1 MKMRTIVSVVVAGF
15 FFACGIA
22 RAATPFPDWVTQTAA
37 VLLPDHSRDAKA
49 IVLLEDQ
56 IITVQPDGRA
66 TERYRQ
72 VVRILRPQGREYA
85 EPLAWFSKDEKL
97 LSFHVWSIGPDGHQY
112 TMKDNEYREEGAEG
126 GGILYEDDRVKIAS
140 PPGADPGGIVACE
153 FERQV
158 RPYMSEESWNFQKT
172 IPVVRSVFEL
182 DLPAGWNQLAV
193 WFKHD
198 SIQPAEVSPGHF
210 RWEAANVPE
219 INLTDVPLA
228 PSERSL
234 AARMVVHYSAQSLP
248 QGDALWA
255 KIGNWY
261 QDLAA
266 PRSEGT
272 SDIASKSRSLVASG
286 ADFTM
291 RIQKVATFLQEEIR
305 YVGIEIGIGGWQ
317 PHAATDVYRNRYGDC
332 KDKATL
338 LIAMLDAVGIR
349 ATWVLVDTHRG
360 FIDPRVPSVD
370 GNHAIAAIEI
380 PKGYNDPS
388 LKAVVTAHTGKRY
401 LIFDPTNPYVSIGL
415 LPDYLQGGY
424 GILVAGA
431 DSQVIEL
438 PVLNP
443 DSDSTV
449 RAAKFDLDP
458 DGTLKGSVTVTR
470 NGASAWELRAFY
482 AMSSEKEQRESL
494 ERSLRSD
501 FSSFTLGSRNVE
513 HVRDLNQQ
521 LSLQYEVTAS
531 SYAKAAGPLLLLRPR
546 VVGSDAEALND
557 KPRKYPIQ
565 FEVLGDWK
573 DDFDVRIPAG
583 YAIDEVPDPVN
594 VDVGFASYRS
604 EVKADGNTLH
614 YSREYVVKK
623 LDLDPD
629 QYAELKKFEAV
640 VNTDEN
646 RSAVLKKQ

>member
-1 MKMRTIVSVVVAGF
+1 MRLRMILFSLLGVFV
-15 FFACGIA
+15 ACG
-22 RAATPFPDWVTQTAA
+22 AAMASTPPFPDWVTQASAA
-37 VLLPDHSRDAKA
+37 TLPDHSKDAKA
-49 IVLLEDQ
+49 IVLLEDRL
-56 IITVQPDGRA
+56 ITVQPDGRA
-66 TERYRQ
+66 VERRRD
-72 VVRILRPQGREYA
+72 VVKILRPQGREYA
-85 EPLAWFSKDEKL
+85 KPMAWFSKDEKL
-97 LSFHVWSIGPDGHQY
+97 LSFHIWSIGPDGHQY
-112 TMKDNEYREEGAEG
+112 TMKDTEYQEIGAEG
-126 GGILYEDDRVKIAS
+126 GGLLYEDERARVAS
-140 PPGADPGGIVACE
+140 PPGADPGGVVACE
-153 FERQV
+153 FERQI
-158 RPYMSEESWNFQKT
+158 RPYMSEETWGFQQT
-172 IPVVRSVFEL
+172 IPLVHSVFEI
-182 DLPAGWNQLAV
+182 DLPPGWSHLAV

-198 SIQPAEVSPGHF
+198 SIQPTEVTPGHF
-210 RWEAANVPE
+210 RWEATNIPE

-228 PSERSL
+228 PSEPSL
-234 AARMVVHYSAQSLP
+234 AARMVVHYSAQTLP

-261 QDLAA
+261 EDLAA

-272 SDIASKSRSLVASG
+272 SDIAAKSRSLVAPD
-286 ADFTM
+286 ADFTL
-291 RIQKVATFLQEEIR
+291 RIQKVAKFLQEEIR

-380 PKGYNDPS
+380 PKGYDDPS
-388 LKAVVTAHTGKRY
+388 LKAVVAAHTGTRY

-415 LPDYLQGGY
+415 LPEYLQGGY
-424 GILVAGA
+424 GILVAGR

-438 PVLNP
+438 PILKP
-443 DSDSTV
+443 DSDTTT
-449 RAAKFDLDP
+449 RAAKFDLDAE
-458 DGTLKGSVTVTR
+458 GTLKGSVTVTR
-470 NGASAWELRAFY
+470 SGASAWGLREFY
-482 AMSSEKEQRESL
+482 AMSSDKEQRENL
-494 ERSLRSD
+494 EQSLRRD
-501 FSSFTLGSRNVE
+501 FSSFTVGSQSVQ

-521 LSLQYEVTAS
+521 LSLEYEVTAT
-531 SYAKAAGPLLLLRPR
+531 SYAKPAGSLLLLRPR
-546 VVGSDAEALND
+546 VVGSDVEQLND

-565 FEVLGDWK
+565 FDVLGEWK
-573 DDFDVRIPAG
+573 DDFDVRIPVG

-604 EVKADGNTLH
+604 EVKIDGNTLH
-614 YSREYVVKK
+614 YSREYVLKK

-629 QYAELKKFEAV
+629 QYAALKKFEAE

>member
-1 MKMRTIVSVVVAGF
+1 MRLRTILLFLFGVVVV
-15 FFACGIA
+15 CGAA
-22 RAATPFPDWVTQTAA
+22 RASTPFPDWVTQVSSAA
-37 VLLPDHSRDAKA
+37 LPDHSKDAKA
-49 IVLLEDQ
+49 IVLLEDRL
-56 IITVQPDGRA
+56 ITVQPDGRA
-66 TERYRQ
+66 VERRRD
-72 VVRILRPQGREYA
+72 VVKILRPQGREYA
-85 EPLAWFSKDEKL
+85 KPMAWFSKDEKL
-97 LSFHVWSIGPDGHQY
+97 LSFHVWSIGSDGHQY
-112 TMKDNEYREEGAEG
+112 TMKDTEYQEIGAEG
-126 GGILYEDDRVKIAS
+126 GGLLYADERAKIAS
-140 PPGADPGGIVACE
+140 PPGADPGGVVACE
-153 FERQV
+153 FERQI
-158 RPYMSEESWNFQKT
+158 RPYMSEETWGFQRT
-172 IPVVRSVFEL
+172 IPIVHSVFEI
-182 DLPAGWNQLAV
+182 DLPPGWSHLAV

-198 SIQPAEVSPGHF
+198 SIQPTEVTPGHF
-210 RWEAANVPE
+210 RWEATNIPE

-234 AARMVVHYSAQSLP
+234 AARMVVHYSAQNLP
-248 QGDALWA
+248 RGDALWA

-272 SDIASKSRSLVASG
+272 SDIAAKSRSLAAPD
-286 ADFTM
+286 ADFTL
-291 RIQKVATFLQEEIR
+291 RIQKVAKFLQEEIR

-338 LIAMLDAVGIR
+338 LIAMLDSVGIR

-380 PKGYNDPS
+380 PKGYDDPS

-415 LPDYLQGGY
+415 LPEYLQGGY
-424 GILVAGA
+424 GILVAGG
-431 DSQVIEL
+431 DSQVIAL
-438 PVLNP
+438 PVLKP
-443 DSDSTV
+443 DSDTTA
-449 RAAKFDLDP
+449 RDAKFELDA
-458 DGTLKGSVTVTR
+458 DGTLKGSVTVTH
-470 NGASAWELRAFY
+470 NGASAWGLREFY
-482 AMSSEKEQRESL
+482 AMSSEKEQRENL
-494 ERSLRSD
+494 EQSLRRD
-501 FSSFTLGSRNVE
+501 FPSFTLGSESVQ

-531 SYAKAAGPLLLLRPR
+531 SYAKTAGSLLLLRPR
-546 VVGSDAEALND
+546 VVGSDVEVLND

-573 DDFDVRIPAG
+573 DNFDVRIPAG

-604 EVKADGNTLH
+604 EVKVDGNTLH
-614 YSREYVVKK
+614 YSREYVLKK

-629 QYAELKKFEAV
+629 QYADLKKFEAE

>member
-1 MKMRTIVSVVVAGF
+1 
-15 FFACGIA
+15 
-22 RAATPFPDWVTQTAA
+22 
-37 VLLPDHSRDAKA
+37 
-49 IVLLEDQ
+49 
-56 IITVQPDGRA
+56 
-66 TERYRQ
+66 
-72 VVRILRPQGREYA
+72 
-85 EPLAWFSKDEKL
+85 
-97 LSFHVWSIGPDGHQY
+97 
-112 TMKDNEYREEGAEG
+112 
-126 GGILYEDDRVKIAS
+126 
-140 PPGADPGGIVACE
+140 
-153 FERQV
+153 
-158 RPYMSEESWNFQKT
+158 MSEETWGFQKT
-172 IPVVRSVFEL
+172 IPLVRSVFEI
-182 DLPAGWNQLAV
+182 DLPSGWSHLAV

-198 SIQPAEVSPGHF
+198 SIQPTEVTPGHF
-210 RWEAANVPE
+210 RWEAANIPA

-234 AARMVVHYSAQSLP
+234 AARMVVHYSLQNLP

-261 QDLAA
+261 EDLAA

-272 SDIASKSRSLVASG
+272 SDIATKSRSLATPD
-286 ADFTM
+286 ADFTL
-291 RIQKVATFLQEEIR
+291 RIQKVAKFLQEEVR
-305 YVGIEIGIGGWQ
+305 YVGIEIGIGGLQ

-338 LIAMLDAVGIR
+338 LIAMLDALGIR

-380 PKGYNDPS
+380 PKGYDDPS

-415 LPDYLQGGY
+415 LPEYLQGGY
-424 GILVAGA
+424 GILVAGG

-438 PVLNP
+438 PIPKP
-443 DSDSTV
+443 DSDTTT
-449 RAAKFDLDP
+449 RAAKFELDA
-458 DGTLKGSVTVTR
+458 DGTLKGSVTVTHS
-470 NGASAWELRAFY
+470 GASAWGLREFY
-482 AMSSEKEQRESL
+482 AMSSDKEQRENL
-494 ERSLRSD
+494 EQSLRRD
-501 FSSFTLGSRNVE
+501 FSSFTLGSQSVQ

-521 LSLQYEVTAS
+521 LSLKYEVTAT
-531 SYAKAAGPLLLLRPR
+531 SYAKAAGSLLLLRPR
-546 VVGSDAEALND
+546 VVGSDTEELND
-557 KPRKYPIQ
+557 RQRKYPIQ
-565 FEVLGDWK
+565 FDALGDWK

-604 EVKADGNTLH
+604 EVKIDGSTLH
-614 YSREYVVKK
+614 YSREYVLKK

-629 QYAELKKFEAV
+629 QYSALKKFEAE
-640 VNTDEN
+640 VNADEN

>member
-1 MKMRTIVSVVVAGF
+1 MRLCTISVFLVVSFV
-15 FFACGIA
+15 ACGPA
-22 RAATPFPDWVTQTAA
+22 GASTPPFPDWVTQVSAA
-37 VLLPDHSRDAKA
+37 ALPDHSKDAKA
-49 IVLLEDQ
+49 IVLLEDRL
-56 IITVQPDGRA
+56 IMVQPDGRA
-66 TERYRQ
+66 VERRRE
-72 VVRILRPQGREYA
+72 VVKILRPQGREYA
-85 EPLAWFSKDEKL
+85 KPMAWFSKDEKL

-112 TMKDNEYREEGAEG
+112 TMKDTEYQETGAEG
-126 GGILYEDDRVKIAS
+126 GGLLYEDERAKVAS
-140 PPGADPGGIVACE
+140 PPGMDPGGVVACE
-153 FERQV
+153 FERQI
-158 RPYMSEESWNFQKT
+158 RPYMSEETWGFQKT
-172 IPVVRSVFEL
+172 IPLVRSVFEI
-182 DLPAGWNQLAV
+182 DLPSGWSHLAV

-198 SIQPAEVSPGHF
+198 SIQPTEVTPGHY
-210 RWEAANVPE
+210 RWEAANIPE

-234 AARMVVHYSAQSLP
+234 AARMVVHYSLQNLP

-261 QDLAA
+261 EDLAA

-272 SDIASKSRSLVASG
+272 SDIATKSRSLATPD
-286 ADFTM
+286 ADFTL
-291 RIQKVATFLQEEIR
+291 RIQKVARFLQEEVR
-305 YVGIEIGIGGWQ
+305 YVGIEIGIGGLQ

-338 LIAMLDAVGIR
+338 LIAMLDALGIR

-380 PKGYNDPS
+380 PKGYDDPS

-415 LPDYLQGGY
+415 LPEYLQGGY
-424 GILVAGA
+424 GILVAGG

-438 PVLNP
+438 PILKP
-443 DSDSTV
+443 DSDTTT
-449 RAAKFDLDP
+449 RAAKFELDA
-458 DGTLKGSVTVTR
+458 DGTLKGSVTVTHS
-470 NGASAWELRAFY
+470 GASAWGLREFY
-482 AMSSEKEQRESL
+482 AMSSDKEQRENL
-494 ERSLRSD
+494 EQSLRRD
-501 FSSFTLGSRNVE
+501 FSSFTLGSQSVQ

-521 LSLQYEVTAS
+521 LSLKYEVTAN
-531 SYAKAAGPLLLLRPR
+531 SYAKAAGSLLLLRPR
-546 VVGSDAEALND
+546 VVGSDTEELND
-557 KPRKYPIQ
+557 RPRKYPIQ
-565 FEVLGDWK
+565 FEALGDWK

-604 EVKADGNTLH
+604 EVKIDGSTLH
-614 YSREYVVKK
+614 YSREYVLKK
-623 LDLDPD
+623 LALDPD
-629 QYAELKKFEAV
+629 QYSALKKFEAE